1 MAQNFKRLALSSLI
15 LLLIACSTP
24 KSNQFK
30 LQSLANDG
38 AIWVDDD
45 SKTIKGLVNISFK
58 NNVLVI
64 IEGDGNAWINRYT
77 PSSDPTP
84 KRPLNFIE
92 PSSLPPSWIYL
103 GRPCQ
108 FNKDTDENICNS
120 LLWTMDRFAEPT
132 IQLYNDFLDS
142 IKSQYGLSSFDLL
155 GYSGGGTIAAI
166 LASQRSDVRT
176 LTTLAGNLD
185 VTLFNEHHKVS
196 AMPSA
201 INPKDLVE
209 QLEKV
214 PQRHVIGLEDDIV
227 PVKIIESYRK
237 SFVKDDCIKVE
248 TVETL
253 EHNRG
258 WKDYWHNKQFVP
270 PTCN

>member
-1 MAQNFKRLALSSLI
+1 MRQNLVISVLIIFIASCSISQKNNHTRLKGFAEE
-15 LLLIACSTP
+15 TT
-24 KSNQFK
+24 
-30 LQSLANDG
+30 
-38 AIWVDDD
+38 IWVEDD
-45 SKTIKGLVNISFK
+45 STTIKGLVNLSSK

-64 IEGDGNAWINRYT
+64 IEGDGDAWINRYT

-84 KRPLNFIE
+84 KLPLNFIVA
-92 PSSLPPSWIYL
+92 SSLPPSWIYL

-237 SFVKDDCIKVE
+237 GFVKDDCIKVE

-258 WKDYWHNKQFVP
+258 WKDYWHNKKFVP